1 MSLMCAC
8 IARPR
13 SDRLDAHAEEL
24 PHLLSLPAHHY
35 DTARVIYRVVDV
47 EGFVSYRN
55 NRYSVPWNGI
65 GQLFPLRIT
74 EDQLL
79 VYNRQIELIATHRL
93 LPSSQSGQEQVDP
106 SHRAPRNQ
114 QIQLELL
121 QQRFAEFGEHGSRF
135 LEGLLG
141 KQRCG
146 KHQAQRVLVLCR
158 SYWRADVVAALE
170 RAVRFHAYSYASLER
185 ILSAWGTPRPPWQ
198 SCTEEQQKFFED
210 WDDVAAVGP
219 RPSSDYQH
227 LLLDEESANDS
238 EEDLHEPEDGQG
250 GNEPENGAR
259 QDNEPE
265 DRETKTMNPKTANR
279 TTTNRETAK
288 GKPTKT
294 MHESPL
300 REQIFEHLAVLRIPM
315 SDEQFDAMIT
325 SAEKEQV
332 SHLEFLM
339 RFLSLP
345 ANQRRER
352 SIERRIKEAG
362 FPTAATLESF
372 DWEFNRE
379 TIPRL
384 PFEQLATGDF
394 LERRDNVAFVGKSGT
409 GKSHLIQSVGR
420 ACCALGYRV
429 RYTTSAAL
437 LEDLSAAAGDNTL
450 PQRIR
455 YYGRFDFLIIDELGF
470 EKLELRHYPE
480 APSLLYK
487 IVDHRSPQKSTAL
500 VSNIEFKQWTDYLGD
515 PPLTMALID
524 RIVDAAIIQP
534 FEGKS
539 YRMYRAEQQKRRQQ
553 QEAAAGSRKKTR

>member
-1 MSLMCAC
+1 
-8 IARPR
+8 
-13 SDRLDAHAEEL
+13 
-24 PHLLSLPAHHY
+24 
-35 DTARVIYRVVDV
+35 
-47 EGFVSYRN
+47 
-55 NRYSVPWNGI
+55 
-65 GQLFPLRIT
+65 
-74 EDQLL
+74 
-79 VYNRQIELIATHRL
+79 
-93 LPSSQSGQEQVDP
+93 
-106 SHRAPRNQ
+106 
-114 QIQLELL
+114 
-121 QQRFAEFGEHGSRF
+121 
-135 LEGLLG
+135 
-141 KQRCG
+141 
-146 KHQAQRVLVLCR
+146 
-158 SYWRADVVAALE
+158 
-170 RAVRFHAYSYASLER
+170 
-185 ILSAWGTPRPPWQ
+185 
-198 SCTEEQQKFFED
+198 
-210 WDDVAAVGP
+210 
-219 RPSSDYQH
+219 
-227 LLLDEESANDS
+227 
-238 EEDLHEPEDGQG
+238 
-250 GNEPENGAR
+250 
-259 QDNEPE
+259 
-265 DRETKTMNPKTANR
+265 
-279 TTTNRETAK
+279 
-288 GKPTKT
+288 

-300 REQIFEHLAVLRIPM
+300 REQIFAHLAVLRIPM
-315 SDEQFDAMIT
+315 SDEQFDAMLT

-553 QEAAAGSRKKTR
+553 QEAAAGLRKKTR